1 MPGLCPSFPALPGE
15 PQPGNIGI
23 VPVFQMLH
31 ILQLEQCVRIFWQ
44 MHQETAAM
52 TTRIEVAMSAKDVA
66 DARRKARALR
76 TRVAGRRSN
85 TKVEVDAGAL
95 KSILKVVDAVSVPLT
110 PRRVATH
117 RTKVPAPTTPVAEIS
132 PQEAADILQMS
143 RPSVMRL
150 IEKGVL
156 HPRKVLSRNK
166 LSRAEVVAYQ
176 IRHSRQ
182 QRRAL
187 ENLVAF
193 SEEHDF

>member
-1 MPGLCPSFPALPGE
+1 
-15 PQPGNIGI
+15 
-23 VPVFQMLH
+23 V
-31 ILQLEQCVRIFWQ
+31 
-44 MHQETAAM
+44 TAQ
-52 TTRIEVAMSAKDVA
+52 IEVAVSAKDIA

-76 TRVAGRRSN
+76 ARVAGRRSN
-85 TKVEVDAGAL
+85 TKVEVDAGTL
-95 KSILKVVDAVSVPLT
+95 KSILKVVDAVSLPLT
-110 PRRVATH
+110 PRAVATR
-117 RTKVPAPTTPVAEIS
+117 RTKVPAPGTVIDEIS
-132 PQEAADILQMS
+132 PQEAADILRMS

-150 IEKGVL
+150 IEKGLL

-187 ENLVAF
+187 ENLVAL